1 MKLILSEFK
10 KVKFTS
16 LFASLHE
23 YPKGLPLWLRRERIC
38 LQCRRPRFDPWVGKI
53 PWERKW
59 QSTPVF
65 LPGESHE
72 QRNLVC
78 YSLWVHKELDMTKLQ
93 FHFFFSEFPKSATIP
108 LIFSW
113 IIFYQL
119 LIGHLDSIFIFSF
132 FILAY
137 PFEKPYQN
145 CLCWNV
151 IYLYSLEWASTM
163 ICVCVCVCVCVCELS
178 FCFDRFVTVYMLVF
192 PEVLMFALEI
202 REFPSKKWPASSWY
216 IPGWSFIDVSL
227 FRSYHFPSCGSGF
240 ILFLPPAPHAFVFH
254 ARAPWVAR
262 CHRPLHLSQLA
273 GLRCRQPTLRASGRL
288 LCLTSLLAR
297 LQLGGMWCLD
307 TICWSCLVGES
318 SGAGVSHSCA
328 RRLLIL
334 GSTAGLGGLSIFTTA
349 VLIVGPDTSRPQMF
363 VALVGFW
370 SQTYFPIL
378 PQSLG

>member
-1 MKLILSEFK
+1 
-10 KVKFTS
+10 
-16 LFASLHE
+16 
-23 YPKGLPLWLRRERIC
+23 
-38 LQCRRPRFDPWVGKI
+38 
-53 PWERKW
+53 
-59 QSTPVF
+59 
-65 LPGESHE
+65 
-72 QRNLVC
+72 
-78 YSLWVHKELDMTKLQ
+78 
-93 FHFFFSEFPKSATIP
+93 
-108 LIFSW
+108 
-113 IIFYQL
+113 
-119 LIGHLDSIFIFSF
+119 
-132 FILAY
+132 
-137 PFEKPYQN
+137 
-145 CLCWNV
+145 
-151 IYLYSLEWASTM
+151 
-163 ICVCVCVCVCVCELS
+163 
-178 FCFDRFVTVYMLVF
+178 
-192 PEVLMFALEI
+192 MFALEI

-262 CHRPLHLSQLA
+262 CHHPLHLSQLA

-328 RRLLIL
+328 RRLLIR